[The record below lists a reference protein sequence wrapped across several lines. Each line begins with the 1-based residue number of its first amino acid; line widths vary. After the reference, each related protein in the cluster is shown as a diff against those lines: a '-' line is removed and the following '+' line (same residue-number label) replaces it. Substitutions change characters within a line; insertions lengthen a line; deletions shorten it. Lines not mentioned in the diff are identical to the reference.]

1 MSVHPTYFD
10 LATPLNS
17 KRKGGEKRGE
27 EGYGRREGKSRKG
40 EIGPMLLGAYAEM
53 FIIIVIINV
62 FV

>member
-17 KRKGGEKRGE
+17 KRKGGRE
-27 EGYGRREGKSRKG
+27 EGDGRREGKSRKG